1 MLARLG
7 RIAARG
13 RYAVIAGW
21 AAIALCG
28 AVFGGSVYDRTEPLD
43 DLRPDAESTVA
54 QARLDALTPTGEQLV
69 AVLSGRNFFATDL
82 VNQATQIMFEIRAI
96 PGVVK
101 VTDAY
106 TAGSSQISADSESSL
121 VVVELS
127 PQLSDDEAL
136 AVADKVS
143 AALHRIDVPQVLV
156 GGKLLAER
164 DFGDQAIADAAL
176 GESVALVV
184 LCGALIVM
192 LGGLAAGSLPIGA
205 ALATVAGTLLALT
218 GLAGVTGVS
227 DYTVNVVTLL
237 GLGLAVDYSL
247 LIVARFREERAADP
261 RAPLPELL
269 SRTVATAGRAVLVSG
284 LAVGAAL
291 SGLFVF
297 ADPLLA
303 AMALGGAL
311 VVLLAT
317 VAGLTLVPALITIA
331 HRHIPA
337 PGTRTWVWR
346 RPARR
351 GPGLLARSAAFAQ
364 RRPVAVALAVTA
376 ALLTLGVPLLHVNL
390 ADSDARSLP
399 ASSEAR
405 QAYEAY
411 EHHFAAKYPEPVPVV
426 IEGAATDLAVQSL
439 LARIR
444 ALPGVTDVDLRENM
458 PPQVVVAEVERP
470 GLAAGEQTQQ
480 LVRDV
485 RALDTTVPVLVA
497 GPAAQL
503 IDAKEATGDR
513 LPIALGVVIVATA
526 LLLFL
531 LTGSLVVPVK
541 ALLMNLLTMLAT
553 LGVLVAVF
561 QWGWG
566 SGLLGFTPWGAL
578 DLTTPLLLF
587 VFVFGLSMDYEV
599 FLLARIREEWAR
611 RTGDD
616 RAANDRAVLAGIT
629 ATGPVVTAA
638 AVSIGIV
645 FLGFALGELIAVKE
659 IGVGMAVAVLLD
671 VTVVRGLLLPAAMSL
686 LGRANW
692 WPTRTPA
699 LPTPSAP
706 TVPQPRRTRPTKPT
720 TSTTPSAS
728 ATTST
733 PVAPAT
739 PAAPARTPR
748 SS

>member
-13 RYAVIAGW
+13 RYAVIVGW
-21 AAIALCG
+21 AGIALFG
-28 AVFGGSVYDRTEPLD
+28 AVFGGTVYDRTEPLD
-43 DLRPDAESTVA
+43 DLRPDAPSTAA
-54 QARLDALTPTGEQLV
+54 QARLDELTPTGEQLV

-82 VNQATQIMFEIRAI
+82 VDQASRIMFEIRAI

-101 VTDAY
+101 VTDPY
-106 TAGSSQISADSESSL
+106 TAGTVQITADNQNSL

-136 AVADKVS
+136 AVADQVR
-143 AALHRIDVPQVLV
+143 AALHRVAVPQVLV

-176 GESVALVV
+176 GESVALIV
-184 LCGALIVM
+184 LCGALVVM

-218 GLAGVTGVS
+218 GLAGAIGVS

-247 LIVARFREERAADP
+247 LILARFREERAADP
-261 RAPLPELL
+261 RAPIPDLL
-269 SRTVATAGRAVLVSG
+269 ARTVATAGRAVLVSG

-317 VAGLTLVPALITIA
+317 ATGLTLVPALIAIA
-331 HRHIPA
+331 HRRIPA

-364 RRPVAVALAVTA
+364 RRPAAVALAVTA
-376 ALLTLGVPLLHVNL
+376 VLLTLSVPLLHVNL

-405 QAYEAY
+405 QAHEAY
-411 EHHFAAKYPEPVPVV
+411 EHHFAAKYPQPVPVI
-426 IEGAATDLAVQSL
+426 IEAAAADPAVQAL
-439 LARIR
+439 LVRMR
-444 ALPGVTDVDLRENM
+444 ALPGVTDVDLRENV
-458 PPQVVVAEVERP
+458 PPQVVIAEVERP
-470 GLAAGEQTQQ
+470 GPASDEPAQQ
-480 LVRDV
+480 FVRDL
-485 RALDTTVPVLVA
+485 RALETSVPMLVA

-503 IDAKEATGDR
+503 VDAKDATADR
-513 LPIALGVVIVATA
+513 LPVALAVVVVATA

-645 FLGFALGELIAVKE
+645 FLGFALGELVAVKE

-686 LGRANW
+686 LGRVNW
-692 WPTRTPA
+692 WPGTGIRPPDATGTA
-699 LPTPSAP
+699 VPTAA
-706 TVPQPRRTRPTKPT
+706 VPGPRRSGSTRPAEV
-720 TSTTPSAS
+720 S
-728 ATTST
+728 
-733 PVAPAT
+733 
-739 PAAPARTPR
+739 
-748 SS
+748 

>member
-7 RIAARG
+7 RLTARG
-13 RYAVIAGW
+13 RYAVIAVW
-21 AAIALCG
+21 AGIALCG
-28 AVFGGSVYDRTEPLD
+28 AAFGGTVYDRTEPLD
-43 DLRPDAESTVA
+43 DLRPGAPSTVA
-54 QARLDALTPTGEQLV
+54 QARLDALTPTGEQVV

-101 VTDAY
+101 VTDPW
-106 TAGSSQISADSESSL
+106 TAGSAQITADSQSSL
-121 VVVELS
+121 VVVELA
-127 PQLSDDEAL
+127 PALDDDAAL
-136 AVADKVS
+136 AVADQVS
-143 AALHRIDVPQVLV
+143 AALHRVAVPEVLV

-192 LGGLAAGSLPIGA
+192 LGGLAAGSLPMGA

-218 GLAGVTGVS
+218 GLAGAIGVS

-261 RAPLPELL
+261 RAPIPDLL
-269 SRTVATAGRAVLVSG
+269 ARTVATAGRAVLVSG
-284 LAVGAAL
+284 LAVGVAL
-291 SGLFVF
+291 AGLFVF

-317 VAGLTLVPALITIA
+317 ATGLTLVPALIAVA
-331 HRHIPA
+331 HRRIPA
-337 PGTRTWVWR
+337 PGTRTGVGR

-351 GPGLLARSAAFAQ
+351 GPGPLARSAAFAQ
-364 RRPVAVALAVTA
+364 RRPAAVALAVSA
-376 ALLTLGVPLLHVNL
+376 ALLALGVPLLHVNL

-399 ASSEAR
+399 ASSESR

-411 EHHFAAKYPEPVPVV
+411 ERHFATKYPQPVPVV
-426 IEGAATDLAVQSL
+426 IEAGAADPAVQSL

-444 ALPGVTDVDLRENM
+444 ALPGVTDVDLRENV
-458 PPQVVVAEVERP
+458 PPQAVVAEVELP
-470 GLAAGEQTQQ
+470 GPAAGERTQQ
-480 LVRDV
+480 LVRDL

-503 IDAKEATGDR
+503 VDVKDATGDR
-513 LPIALGVVIVATA
+513 LPVALAVVVAATF

-541 ALLMNLLTMLAT
+541 ALLMNLLTMVAT

-566 SGLLGFTPWGAL
+566 SGLLGFMPWGAL

-587 VFVFGLSMDYEV
+587 VFIFGLSMDYEV

-611 RTGDD
+611 RSGDS
-616 RAANDRAVLAGIT
+616 RAAGDRAVLAGIT

-671 VTVVRGLLLPAAMSL
+671 VTVVRGLLLPAVMSL

-692 WPTRTPA
+692 WPARGTALPAGTAPPTTPA
-699 LPTPSAP
+699 TAARPASD
-706 TVPQPRRTRPTKPT
+706 RRWPI
-720 TSTTPSAS
+720 TSTG
-728 ATTST
+728 
-733 PVAPAT
+733 
-739 PAAPARTPR
+739 RR
-748 SS
+748 SNSMR

>member
-21 AAIALCG
+21 AGIALCG
-28 AVFGGSVYDRTEPLD
+28 AVFGGTVYDRTQPLD
-43 DLRPDAESTVA
+43 DLRPDAPSTAA
-54 QARLDALTPTGEQLV
+54 QARLDELTPTGEQLV

-82 VNQATQIMFEIRAI
+82 VDQASRIMFEIRAI

-101 VTDAY
+101 VTDPY
-106 TAGSSQISADSESSL
+106 TAGTVQITADNQHSL

-127 PQLSDDEAL
+127 PQLSDDDAL
-136 AVADKVS
+136 AVADQVR
-143 AALHRIDVPQVLV
+143 AALHRVSVPQVLV

-176 GESVALVV
+176 GESVALIV
-184 LCGALIVM
+184 LCGALVVM

-218 GLAGVTGVS
+218 GLAGTIGVS

-247 LIVARFREERAADP
+247 LILARFREERAADP
-261 RAPLPELL
+261 RAPIPDLL
-269 SRTVATAGRAVLVSG
+269 ARTVATAGRAVLVSG

-317 VAGLTLVPALITIA
+317 ATGLTLVPALIAIA
-331 HRHIPA
+331 HRRIPA

-346 RPARR
+346 RPMRR
-351 GPGLLARSAAFAQ
+351 GPGMLARSAAFAQ
-364 RRPVAVALAVTA
+364 RRPAAVALAVTA
-376 ALLTLGVPLLHVNL
+376 ALLTLSVPLLHVNL

-411 EHHFAAKYPEPVPVV
+411 EHHFAAKYPQPVPVV
-426 IEGAATDLAVQSL
+426 IEAAAADPAVQVL
-439 LARIR
+439 LARMR
-444 ALPGVTDVDLRENM
+444 ALPGVTDVDLRENV
-458 PPQVVVAEVERP
+458 PPQVVIAEVERP
-470 GLAAGEQTQQ
+470 GPATDEQAQQ
-480 LVRDV
+480 FVHDL
-485 RALDTTVPVLVA
+485 RALETSVPMLVA

-503 IDAKEATGDR
+503 VDAKDATADR
-513 LPIALGVVIVATA
+513 LPIALAVVVVATA

-645 FLGFALGELIAVKE
+645 FLGFALGELVAVKE

-671 VTVVRGLLLPAAMSL
+671 VTVVRGLLLPAMMSL

-692 WPTRTPA
+692 WPARGAA
-699 LPTPSAP
+699 LPPTPGTASP
-706 TVPQPRRTRPTKPT
+706 NLPRPRRDPAKA
-720 TSTTPSAS
+720 SSA
-728 ATTST
+728 
-733 PVAPAT
+733 
-739 PAAPARTPR
+739 AAHTPR

>member
-13 RYAVIAGW
+13 RHAVIAGW

-28 AVFGGSVYDRTEPLD
+28 AVFGGTVYDRTQPLD
-43 DLRPDAESTVA
+43 DLRPDAPSTAA
-54 QARLDALTPTGEQLV
+54 QARLDALAPTGEQLV

-101 VTDAY
+101 VTDPW
-106 TAGSSQISADSESSL
+106 TAGSAQITADSESSL

-127 PQLSDDEAL
+127 PQLSDDDAL
-136 AVADKVS
+136 AVADRVS
-143 AALHRIDVPQVLV
+143 AALHRVAVPRVLV

-164 DFGDQAIADAAL
+164 DFGDQAVADAAL
-176 GESVALVV
+176 GESVALIV
-184 LCGALIVM
+184 LCGALVVM
-192 LGGLAAGSLPIGA
+192 LGGLAAGSLPVGA

-218 GLAGVTGVS
+218 GLAGAIGVS

-247 LIVARFREERAADP
+247 LILARFREERAADP
-261 RAPLPELL
+261 RAPIPDLL
-269 SRTVATAGRAVLVSG
+269 ARTVATAGRAVLVSG

-317 VAGLTLVPALITIA
+317 ATGLTLVPALIAVA
-331 HRHIPA
+331 HRRIPA

-346 RPARR
+346 RPVRR
-351 GPGLLARSAAFAQ
+351 GPRMLARSAAFAQ
-364 RRPVAVALAVTA
+364 RRPAAVALAVTA
-376 ALLTLGVPLLHVNL
+376 ALLTLSVPLLHVDL
-390 ADSDARSLP
+390 ADSDARALP

-405 QAYEAY
+405 QAHEAY
-411 EHHFAAKYPEPVPVV
+411 EHHFAAKYPQPVPVV
-426 IEGAATDLAVQSL
+426 IEAAAGDPAVQSL
-439 LARIR
+439 LTRIR
-444 ALPGVTDVDLRENM
+444 ALPGVTDVDVRDNV
-458 PPQVVVAEVERP
+458 PPQAVIAEVERP
-470 GLAAGEQTQQ
+470 GPASDEHAQQ
-480 LVRDV
+480 FVRDL
-485 RALDTTVPVLVA
+485 RALETSVPVLVA

-503 IDAKEATGDR
+503 VDAKDATADR
-513 LPIALGVVIVATA
+513 LPVALAVVVVATA

-645 FLGFALGELIAVKE
+645 FLGFALGELVAVKE

-686 LGRANW
+686 LGRTNW
-692 WPTRTPA
+692 WPARGAA
-699 LPTPSAP
+699 LPTAP
-706 TVPQPRRTRPTKPT
+706 DPAPPNLPRPRRDRPGKA
-720 TSTTPSAS
+720 SSAS
-728 ATTST
+728 AAR
-733 PVAPAT
+733 APH
-739 PAAPARTPR
+739 P
-748 SS
+748 

>member
-13 RYAVIAGW
+13 RYAVLAVWAG
-21 AAIALCG
+21 IALCG
-28 AVFGGSVYDRTEPLD
+28 AVFGGTVYDRTQPLD
-43 DLRPDAESTVA
+43 DLRPGAPSTVA
-54 QARLDALTPTGEQLV
+54 QARLDALTPTGEQVV

-82 VNQATQIMFEIRAI
+82 VDQATRVMFEIRAI

-101 VTDAY
+101 VTDPY
-106 TAGSSQISADSESSL
+106 TAGSSQISTDSESSL

-127 PQLSDDEAL
+127 PELSDDEAL
-136 AVADKVS
+136 AAADKVR
-143 AALHRIDVPQVLV
+143 AALHRIDVPEVLV

-184 LCGALIVM
+184 LCGALVVM
-192 LGGLAAGSLPIGA
+192 LGGLASGSLPLGA
-205 ALATVAGTLLALT
+205 ALATVAATLLALT

-227 DYTVNVVTLL
+227 EYTVNVVTLL

-261 RAPLPELL
+261 RAPIPDLL
-269 SRTVATAGRAVLVSG
+269 ARTVATAGRAVLVSG
-284 LAVGAAL
+284 LAVGVAL

-317 VAGLTLVPALITIA
+317 ATGLTLVPALIAVA
-331 HRHIPA
+331 HRRVPA

-364 RRPVAVALAVTA
+364 RRPAAVALAVSA
-376 ALLTLGVPLLHVNL
+376 ALLTLGVPLLHLNL

-411 EHHFAAKYPEPVPVV
+411 EQHFAAKYPQPVPVV
-426 IEGAATDLAVQSL
+426 IEAAATDPAVRSL

-444 ALPGVTDVDLRENM
+444 ALPGVTDVDLRENV
-458 PPQVVVAEVERP
+458 PPQSVVAEVELP
-470 GLAAGEQTQQ
+470 GPAAGERTQQ
-480 LVRDV
+480 LVRDL

-503 IDAKEATGDR
+503 VDAKDATGDR
-513 LPIALGVVIVATA
+513 LPVALAVVVAATA

-541 ALLMNLLTMLAT
+541 ALLMNLLTMVAT

-587 VFVFGLSMDYEV
+587 VFIFGLSMDYEV

-611 RTGDD
+611 RGGGS
-616 RAANDRAVLAGIT
+616 RAANDQAVLAGIT

-671 VTVVRGLLLPAAMSL
+671 VTVVRGLLLPAVMSL

-692 WPTRTPA
+692 WPARGTA
-699 LPTPSAP
+699 LPTGTAP
-706 TVPQPRRTRPTKPT
+706 PTTPATAPPTPPRPRRAQPATA
-720 TSTTPSAS
+720 AS
-728 ATTST
+728 ATR
-733 PVAPAT
+733 P
-739 PAAPARTPR
+739 PR
-748 SS
+748 SP

>member
-21 AAIALCG
+21 AGIALCG
-28 AVFGGSVYDRTEPLD
+28 AVFGGTVYDRTQPLD
-43 DLRPDAESTVA
+43 DLRPDAPSTAA

-101 VTDAY
+101 VTDPW
-106 TAGSSQISADSESSL
+106 TAGSAQITADSESSL

-127 PQLSDDEAL
+127 PRLSDDDAL
-136 AVADKVS
+136 AVADRVS
-143 AALHRIDVPQVLV
+143 AALHRVAVPQVLV

-164 DFGDQAIADAAL
+164 DFGDQAVADAAL
-176 GESVALVV
+176 GESVALIV
-184 LCGALIVM
+184 LCGALVVM

-218 GLAGVTGVS
+218 GLAGAIGVS

-261 RAPLPELL
+261 RAPIPDLL
-269 SRTVATAGRAVLVSG
+269 ARTVATAGRAVLVSG

-317 VAGLTLVPALITIA
+317 ATGLTLVPALIAVA
-331 HRHIPA
+331 HRRIPA

-346 RPARR
+346 RPVRR
-351 GPGLLARSAAFAQ
+351 GPGMLARSAAFAQ
-364 RRPVAVALAVTA
+364 RRPAAVALAVTA
-376 ALLTLGVPLLHVNL
+376 ALLTLSVPLLHVNL
-390 ADSDARSLP
+390 ADSDARALP

-411 EHHFAAKYPEPVPVV
+411 EHHFAAKYPQPVPVV
-426 IEGAATDLAVQSL
+426 IEAAAGDAAVQSL

-444 ALPGVTDVDLRENM
+444 ALPGVTDVDLRENV
-458 PPQVVVAEVERP
+458 PPQAVIAEVERP
-470 GLAAGEQTQQ
+470 GPAADEHAQQ
-480 LVRDV
+480 FVRDL
-485 RALDTTVPVLVA
+485 RALETSVPVLVA

-503 IDAKEATGDR
+503 VDAKDATADR
-513 LPIALGVVIVATA
+513 LPVALAVVVVATA

-629 ATGPVVTAA
+629 TTGPVVTAA

-645 FLGFALGELIAVKE
+645 FLGFALGELVAVKE

-692 WPTRTPA
+692 WPARGTA
-699 LPTPSAP
+699 LPPAP
-706 TVPQPRRTRPTKPT
+706 APAPPDLPRPRRERPAKA
-720 TSTTPSAS
+720 SSA
-728 ATTST
+728 
-733 PVAPAT
+733 
-739 PAAPARTPR
+739 AAVRTPR
-748 SS
+748 P

>member
-1 MLARLG
+1 LEDAMLARLG
-7 RIAARG
+7 RITARG
-13 RYAVIAGW
+13 RYAVIAVW
-21 AAIALCG
+21 AGIALCG
-28 AVFGGSVYDRTEPLD
+28 AVFGGTVYDRTQPLD
-43 DLRPDAESTVA
+43 DLRPGAPSTVA
-54 QARLDALTPTGEQLV
+54 QARLDALTPTGEQVV

-101 VTDAY
+101 VTDPW
-106 TAGSSQISADSESSL
+106 TAGSAQITADSQSSL
-121 VVVELS
+121 VVVELA
-127 PQLSDDEAL
+127 PALDDDAAL
-136 AVADKVS
+136 AVADQVS
-143 AALHRIDVPQVLV
+143 AALHRVAVPEVRV

-184 LCGALIVM
+184 LCGALVVM
-192 LGGLAAGSLPIGA
+192 LGGLAAGSLPMGA

-218 GLAGVTGVS
+218 GLAGAIGVS

-261 RAPLPELL
+261 RAPIPDLL
-269 SRTVATAGRAVLVSG
+269 ARTVATAGRAVLVSG
-284 LAVGAAL
+284 LAVRVAL

-317 VAGLTLVPALITIA
+317 ATGLTLVPALIAVA
-331 HRHIPA
+331 HRRIPA

-364 RRPVAVALAVTA
+364 RRPVAVALAVSA
-376 ALLTLGVPLLHVNL
+376 ALLALGVPLLHVNL

-399 ASSEAR
+399 ASSESR

-411 EHHFAAKYPEPVPVV
+411 ERHFAAKYPQPIPVV
-426 IEGAATDLAVQSL
+426 IEAGAADPAVQSL

-444 ALPGVTDVDLRENM
+444 ALPGVTDVDLRENV
-458 PPQVVVAEVERP
+458 PPQAVVAEVELP
-470 GLAAGEQTQQ
+470 GPAAGERTQQ
-480 LVRDV
+480 LVRDL

-503 IDAKEATGDR
+503 VDAKDATGDR
-513 LPIALGVVIVATA
+513 LPVALAVVVAATF

-541 ALLMNLLTMLAT
+541 ALLMNLLTMVAT

-587 VFVFGLSMDYEV
+587 VFIFGLSMDYEV
-599 FLLARIREEWAR
+599 FLLARIREEWTR
-611 RTGDD
+611 RAGDS
-616 RAANDRAVLAGIT
+616 RAAGDRAVLAGIT

-671 VTVVRGLLLPAAMSL
+671 VTVVRGLLLPAVMSL

-692 WPTRTPA
+692 WPARGAA
-699 LPTPSAP
+699 LPAGTAP
-706 TVPQPRRTRPTKPT
+706 
-720 TSTTPSAS
+720 TTPSPPTPPRPRRAQPAKAVS
-728 ATTST
+728 A
-733 PVAPAT
+733 
-739 PAAPARTPR
+739 ARPPR

>member
-7 RIAARG
+7 RIVARG

-21 AAIALCG
+21 AGIALCG
-28 AVFGGSVYDRTEPLD
+28 AVFGGTVYDRTEPLD
-43 DLRPDAESTVA
+43 DLRPNAESTAA
-54 QARLDALTPTGEQLV
+54 QARIDELAPTGEQIV

-82 VNQATQIMFEIRAI
+82 VNQASQIMFEIRAI

-106 TAGSSQISADSESSL
+106 TAGSAQVSADNLSSL

-127 PQLSDDEAL
+127 PELDDDAAL
-136 AVADKVS
+136 AVADQVS
-143 AALHRIDVPQVLV
+143 AALHRVAVPTVLV

-164 DFGDQAIADAAL
+164 DFGDQAIADAAF
-176 GESVALVV
+176 GESVALLV

-192 LGGLAAGSLPIGA
+192 LGGLAAGSLPMGA

-218 GLAGVTGVS
+218 GLAGAMGVS

-247 LIVARFREERAADP
+247 LILARFREERAADP
-261 RAPLPELL
+261 RAPLPDLL
-269 SRTVATAGRAVLVSG
+269 ARTVATAGRAVLVSG
-284 LAVGAAL
+284 LAVGVAL
-291 SGLFVF
+291 SGLFFF
-297 ADPLLA
+297 AEPLLA

-317 VAGLTLVPALITIA
+317 ATGLTLVPALIAVA
-331 HRHIPA
+331 HRRIPA

-364 RRPVAVALAVTA
+364 RRPAAVALAVTA
-376 ALLTLGVPLLHVNL
+376 GLLALGVPLLHVNL

-405 QAYEAY
+405 QAYEAV
-411 EHHFAAKYPEPVPVV
+411 ERDFAAKYPQPVPVV
-426 IEGAATDLAVQSL
+426 IEAPAGDPAVTSL
-439 LARIR
+439 LDRMR
-444 ALPGVTDVDLRENM
+444 ALPGVTDVDLRESL
-458 PPQVVVAEVERP
+458 PPDVVIAEVELP
-470 GLAAGEQTQQ
+470 GRAASERTQQ
-480 LVRDV
+480 LVRDL

-503 IDAKEATGDR
+503 VDAKDGTADR
-513 LPIALGVVIVATA
+513 LPVALAVVVAATA

-531 LTGSLVVPVK
+531 LTGSLVVPLK

-566 SGLLGFTPWGAL
+566 SALLGFTPWGAL
-578 DLTTPLLLF
+578 DVTTPLLLF

-599 FLLARIREEWAR
+599 FLLARIREEWDR

-645 FLGFALGELIAVKE
+645 FLGFALGELVAVKE

-671 VTVVRGLLLPAAMSL
+671 VTVIRGLLLPALMSL

-692 WPTRTPA
+692 WPARAAALPPTATATPPA
-699 LPTPSAP
+699 LPHPRQEPTAKASSAH
-706 TVPQPRRTRPTKPT
+706 T
-720 TSTTPSAS
+720 
-728 ATTST
+728 
-733 PVAPAT
+733 
-739 PAAPARTPR
+739 PARTRR
-748 SS
+748 SA

>member
-13 RYAVIAGW
+13 RYAVIAAW
-21 AAIALCG
+21 AGIALCG
-28 AVFGGSVYDRTEPLD
+28 AVFGGSVYDRTQPLD
-43 DLRPDAESTVA
+43 DLRPGAPSTIA
-54 QARLDALTPTGEQLV
+54 QARLDALTPTGEQVV

-101 VTDAY
+101 VTDPW
-106 TAGSSQISADSESSL
+106 TAGSSQITPDNLRTL

-127 PQLSDDEAL
+127 PALSDDEAL
-136 AVADKVS
+136 AAADKVR
-143 AALHRIDVPQVLV
+143 AALHRVDMPEVLV

-184 LCGALIVM
+184 LCGALVVM
-192 LGGLAAGSLPIGA
+192 LGGLASGSLPLGA
-205 ALATVAGTLLALT
+205 ALATVAATLLALT

-227 DYTVNVVTLL
+227 EYTVNVVTLL

-261 RAPLPELL
+261 AAPIPDLL
-269 SRTVATAGRAVLVSG
+269 ARTVATAGRAVLVSG
-284 LAVGAAL
+284 LAVGVAL

-317 VAGLTLVPALITIA
+317 ATGLTLVPALIAVA
-331 HRHIPA
+331 HRRIPA

-364 RRPVAVALAVTA
+364 RRPAAVALAVSA

-399 ASSEAR
+399 ASSESR

-411 EHHFAAKYPEPVPVV
+411 EQHFATKYPQPVPVV
-426 IEGAATDLAVQSL
+426 IEAAATDPAVQSL
-439 LARIR
+439 LTRIR
-444 ALPGVTDVDLRENM
+444 ALPGVTDVDLRENV
-458 PPQVVVAEVERP
+458 PPQAVVAEVELP
-470 GLAAGEQTQQ
+470 GPAPGERTQQ
-480 LVRDV
+480 LVRDL
-485 RALDTTVPVLVA
+485 RALDTTVLVLVA

-503 IDAKEATGDR
+503 VDAKDATGDR
-513 LPIALGVVIVATA
+513 LPVALAVVVAATA

-541 ALLMNLLTMLAT
+541 ALLMNLLTMVAT

-566 SGLLGFTPWGAL
+566 SALLGFTPWGAL

-587 VFVFGLSMDYEV
+587 VFIFGLSMDYEV

-611 RTGDD
+611 RTGGS
-616 RAANDRAVLAGIT
+616 RAANDQAVLAGIT

-671 VTVVRGLLLPAAMSL
+671 VTVVRGLLLPAVMSL

-692 WPTRTPA
+692 WPARGATPPA
-699 LPTPSAP
+699 GTAP
-706 TVPQPRRTRPTKPT
+706 TTPMAGPSHLSDPRREHRSKAASAARPRRSSQPR
-720 TSTTPSAS
+720 
-728 ATTST
+728 
-733 PVAPAT
+733 
-739 PAAPARTPR
+739 
-748 SS
+748 